1 MNWLPFSFKDII
13 DIILFGLLIYY
24 VFNALRKSGSS
35 TLLLGIFALMAA
47 WVIASPLLRMRLMGQ
62 VLDYVMGAGLLVL
75 VILFQDD
82 IRHFLNVLGS
92 TNRWLKIGS
101 LFKKEADGQV
111 QQENSY
117 IAKITFACL
126 NMAKKKTGALIC
138 IEGNVSL
145 ESIRYT
151 GEIINADVNS
161 RLIEII
167 FFKNSP
173 LHDGAM
179 IIKNYR
185 IAAAGCILPV
195 SQGFEL
201 PKDMGL
207 RHRAALGMSQQSDAR
222 IIIISEERGKI
233 SIAYRDEIIT
243 NVEADQLQKFL
254 SSDFTDMSAL
264 GTIINA
270 KKMN

>member
-1 MNWLPFSFKDII
+1 MNWLPFSII
-13 DIILFGLLIYY
+13 DLLDILLFGVLLYY
-24 VFNALRKSGSS
+24 LFNALRRSGSS
-35 TLLLGIFALMAA
+35 TLLLGIMALVGA
-47 WVIASPLLRMRLMGQ
+47 WIIASPLLSMRLMGQ
-62 VLDYVMGAGLLVL
+62 ILDYVMGAGLLVL

-92 TNRWLKIGS
+92 TNRWLKIRS
-101 LFKKEADGQV
+101 LFKKEKDDQE
-111 QQENSY
+111 QMENSC
-117 IAKITFACL
+117 IAKITFACI

-138 IEGNVSL
+138 IEGNMSL
-145 ESIRYT
+145 ESYRYT

-161 RLIEII
+161 RLIENI

-195 SQGFEL
+195 AQGSEL

-207 RHRAALGMSQQSDAR
+207 RHRAALGMSQQTDAR

-233 SIAYRDEIIT
+233 SIAYREELIT

-254 SSDFTDMSAL
+254 SSSFTDLASI
-264 GTIINA
+264 GTIVNS
-270 KKMN
+270 KK